1 MIQLLPIL
9 LESLNEASIEQLQ
22 QIYVDKNIISSEDF
36 EAIKKAT
43 NNKGAYATW
52 LAKKVAD
59 KIIKAE
65 DIYKYEEYFKIF
77 DKYRAKYPLK
87 DINQYKTKSDVQS
100 FIETTTG
107 IKDNLTKV
115 TGGQSTE
122 PSKNLVPIKGV
133 EELKSVG
140 ISLLG
145 IVDGY
150 QCFKVPSSLEGNEAA
165 WKIYRKWLA
174 RCGGRGEGES
184 IEICTMG
191 SFGHFNTYIAKGPLY
206 VFFNMNDN
214 LSPYQFSYETNQ
226 FMDKND
232 KELI

>member
-36 EAIKKAT
+36 EQIKKAT

-59 KIIKAE
+59 KIIKTE

-77 DKYRAKYPLK
+77 DKYKAKYPLK
-87 DINQYKTKSDVQS
+87 DINQYKTRNDVQT
-100 FIETTTG
+100 FLETT
-107 IKDNLTKV
+107 IDIIDNLTKV
-115 TGGQSTE
+115 TGQSTE
-122 PSKNLVPIKGV
+122 PSKNLVPLKGV

-150 QCFKVPSSLEGNEAA
+150 QCFKVPDSLVGNEEA

-174 RCGGRGEGES
+174 KCGGREEGDS
-184 IEICTMG
+184 IAICTMG
-191 SFGHFNTYIAKGPLY
+191 SLDHFNTYLKKGPYY
-206 VFFNMNDN
+206 VFFNMKD
-214 LSPYQFSYETNQ
+214 SDAPYQFHYETNQ
-226 FMDKND
+226 FKNRKD
-232 KELI
+232 IEIV